1 MSTSDRW
8 RRHNRSALG
17 EPAELIRTRTSY
29 IFPLGLFLALSARIN
44 SKNESQFL
52 SFSRASS
59 VSLSFTRPQRFERGG
74 LAAGNAQT
82 SRDVIIA
89 VSLSLTCL
97 LTEMI
102 LLRDKDESSFK
113 ARQQQ
118 HNMQA
123 IWSNIIII
131 FSSSKLRKTDA
142 PPPATQKEEQSEL
155 IKNACVVLINRN
167 VLMLHLFFN
176 NY

>member
-1 MSTSDRW
+1 MSTSDRFG
-8 RRHNRSALG
+8 RHNHSALR
-17 EPAELIRTRTSY
+17 EPAELIRTRTLYS
-29 IFPLGLFLALSARIN
+29 FPLGLFLALSARIN

-59 VSLSFTRPQRFERGG
+59 VSLSFSWLQRFERGG
-74 LAAGNAQT
+74 LAGRRKRTNLQRCYY
-82 SRDVIIA
+82 SC

-118 HNMQA
+118 PNMQA
-123 IWSNIIII
+123 IWSSIIRI
-131 FSSSKLRKTDA
+131 FSSTKLRKTDA
-142 PPPATQKEEQSEL
+142 PPLATQKEEQSEL
-155 IKNACVVLINRN
+155 IKKTLA
-167 VLMLHLFFN
+167 
-176 NY
+176 